1 MELKDIV
8 EKVLSSTKNE
18 VVVLPTGAGKTVI
31 AKALIDGIKETV
43 LFVSPHINL
52 MLQFNLTFNDA
63 DIIWS
68 NRTQITGKHCIVATQ
83 QSLLHRYGSVLKDVV
98 IIFDECHIG
107 METNKELVE
116 LIKPKRVIGL
126 TATPGSFIE
135 GSDSG
140 IYEELILSATYKK
153 NVGSLHWTVDTMKF
167 MV

>member
-18 VVVLPTGAGKTVI
+18 VVGLPTGAGKTVI
-31 AKALIDGIKETV
+31 AKALIDCIKKTV

-52 MLQFNLTFNDA
+52 MLQFNLTFDDV

-68 NRTQITGKHCIVATQ
+68 NITQITGKHCIVATN
-83 QSLLHRYGSVLKDVV
+83 QSLLHRYGSVPKDVV

-126 TATPGSFIE
+126 TATPKTMSGKSFKYDR
-135 GSDSG
+135 DSG
-140 IYEELILSATYKK
+140 IYEEVNYYYDLQEA
-153 NVGSLHWTVDTMKF
+153 N
-167 MV
+167 

>member
-1 MELKDIV
+1 MELKDII

-18 VVVLPTGAGKTVI
+18 VVLTGAGKTVI

-52 MLQFNLTFNDA
+52 MLQFNLTFDDV

-68 NRTQITGKHCIVATQ
+68 NRTQITGKHCIVATN
-83 QSLLHRYGSVLKDVV
+83 QSLLHRCGSVPKDVV

-126 TATPGSFIE
+126 TATPKSFIE
-135 GSDSG
+135 GSDIG
-140 IYEELILSATYKK
+140 IYEEVKGSASRDILQEA
-153 NVGSLHWTVDTMKF
+153 N
-167 MV
+167 

>member
-8 EKVLSSTKNE
+8 ENVLSSTKNE
-18 VVVLPTGAGKTVI
+18 VVGLPTEAGKTVI

-52 MLQFNLTFNDA
+52 MLQFNLTFDDV

-68 NRTQITGKHCIVATQ
+68 NITQITGKHCIVATK
-83 QSLLHRYGSVLKDVV
+83 QSLLHRYGSVPKDVV

-116 LIKPKRVIGL
+116 LIKSKRVIGL
-126 TATPGSFIE
+126 TATPKTMSGKSFKYDR
-135 GSDSG
+135 DSG
-140 IYEELILSATYKK
+140 IYEEVNYYYDLQEA
-153 NVGSLHWTVDTMKF
+153 N
-167 MV
+167 